1 MTNEF
6 ARYPDGTIGVFS
18 GIGRK
23 ENGEEYVRVT
33 FERATEKGFD
43 TLVIEIPSYEIVLE
57 DGSYSDEERKNFLKI
72 VKQGSSFFFKYARL
86 GGIEIA

>member
-57 DGSYSDEERKNFLKI
+57 DGSYSDEERKIFLK
-72 VKQGSSFFFKYARL
+72 
-86 GGIEIA
+86 